1 MASGAPSVTIPR
13 QPGDHSR
20 PPTGAAG
27 RGARPW
33 WRHPYGAPALALLP
47 LALLGTAA
55 WLGRAVR
62 PSADEWCFL
71 PTVRDHGVS
80 GLVAKFYL
88 TDNGRLGNGL
98 LVGLYAKFGVAGHQW
113 YGAVSG
119 AVTLALLWAMTVLVL
134 RAAGRAAP
142 RGVPLL
148 VAAMVTAVF
157 LLATPNTYKTFYW
170 PASSVSHTVAPVLA
184 CLAALPLLWARTRTG
199 RLAAPVAALVVG
211 CFMGTLSEETAVVV
225 LVVLAA
231 LLAVGHRILA
241 PRVRSSARTWCLA
254 GLAGVLAG
262 TALLLTSPG
271 SRNRRERYGAGTASM
286 FAPESLGES
295 LRGFLEILGTLLTT
309 WQYLGAAAAGV
320 LLGLLMRDSAG
331 RAGRTPA
338 LLPGRSG
345 FLLLSGACTFLAAGY
360 LCTVITYPLFGASVS
375 SATRTWNDYLVL
387 YVLLLAGGGAV
398 LGRALR
404 RRARHTGAAAGICV
418 VLCAA
423 TCAGLAVPLGELGTD
438 MGVRAARWDRQDR
451 WLRDGAALGVRVLPY
466 RPLSIRGMGEPY
478 GRDGHRVWP
487 ARCVADYYHLE
498 RITYTERM
506 P

>member
-13 QPGDHSR
+13 QPGDAPR
-20 PPTGAAG
+20 TEDPGG
-27 RGARPW
+27 RARAQRW
-33 WRHPYGAPALALLP
+33 KTYGAPALALLP
-47 LALLGTAA
+47 LALLTTAA

-119 AVTLALLWAMTVLVL
+119 AVTLGLLWAMTVLVL
-134 RAAGRAAP
+134 RATGRSAP

-148 VAAMVTAVF
+148 VASMVTVVF

-184 CLAALPLLWARTRTG
+184 CLAALPLLWNRTRAS
-199 RLAAPVAALVVG
+199 RIAAPAAALVVG
-211 CFMGTLSEETAVVV
+211 CFMGTLSEETSVVV

-231 LLAVGHRILA
+231 LLLVGNRIFA
-241 PRVRSSARTWCLA
+241 PRVRSAARTWCLA
-254 GLAGVLAG
+254 GLAGVMAG
-262 TALLLTSPG
+262 TLLLLTSPG
-271 SRNRRERYGAGTASM
+271 SRNRRERYGAGTTSM

-295 LRGFLEILGTLLTT
+295 LRGFLEILGTLLST
-309 WQYLGAAAAGV
+309 WQYLGAVAAGV
-320 LLGLLMRDSAG
+320 LLGLLVRD
-331 RAGRTPA
+331 RAGGAPV
-338 LLPGRSG
+338 LLTGRPG
-345 FLLLSGACTFLAAGY
+345 FLLLTGAGTFLAAGY
-360 LCTVITYPLFGASVS
+360 LCTVITYPLFGTSVS

-398 LGRALR
+398 LGRALLR
-404 RRARHTGAAAGICV
+404 RGRHTGAAAAVCAV
-418 VLCAA
+418 MCAA
-423 TCAGLAVPLGELGTD
+423 TCVGLAVPLGELGTD
-438 MGVRAARWDRQDR
+438 MSLRAARWDRQDR
-451 WLRDGAALGVRVLPY
+451 WLRNGAALGVRVLPY
-466 RPLSIRGMGEPY
+466 RPLPISGMGEPF
-478 GRDGHRVWP
+478 GHHGHRVWP

-498 RITYTERM
+498 KITYTQRL